1 MKKKLICLLI
11 ACLLVLTSC
20 EYFGDDFWNGILS
33 DVAEEVS
40 RAFIDITD
48 EQSTPTYSR
57 DENWRTRPFAVSKNL
72 STPPPT
78 DERLFDLNT
87 TLDYIVLNGNKP
99 YFDTSSL
106 LANDFMLLSEF
117 DDLGRCGMAIS
128 CLSLNTMPTEN
139 RDSPRYNPTGWKS
152 VQYDGKYLYN
162 RSHLLGFQLTGD
174 GSTPENLI
182 TGTRHFNT
190 QSMIKLENQVASY
203 IKKSGNHVTFRVT
216 PVFYKNEL
224 VARGVIMEA
233 YSVEDKGKGICFCVF
248 VRNVQPGIIID
259 YATGESVQEE
269 MSRTESK
276 AA

>member
-11 ACLLVLTSC
+11 ACLIALTSC
-20 EYFGDDFWNGILS
+20 EYFGEDFWDGIIS
-33 DVAEEVS
+33 GVTEEVS
-40 RAFIDITD
+40 RVFEDTAD
-48 EQSTPTYSR
+48 ESSAPTYSR
-57 DENWRTRPFAVSKNL
+57 DEDWRTRPFTVSKKL
-72 STPPPT
+72 STPPPV
-78 DERLFDLNT
+78 DERLFDLDT
-87 TLDYIVLNGNKP
+87 ALDYIVLNGNKP
-99 YFDTSSL
+99 YFDTSGL

-117 DDLGRCGMAIS
+117 DDLGRCGMAVS
-128 CLSLNTMPTEN
+128 CLSPNTMPTEK

-174 GSTPENLI
+174 SSTPENLI

-190 QSMIKLENQVASY
+190 QSMIKLENQVAGY

-216 PVFYKNEL
+216 PVFYQNEL

-233 YSVEDKGKGICFCVF
+233 FSVEDNGKGVCFCVF

-259 YATGESVQEE
+259 YATGDSAQEE
-269 MSRTESK
+269 TGFAESK